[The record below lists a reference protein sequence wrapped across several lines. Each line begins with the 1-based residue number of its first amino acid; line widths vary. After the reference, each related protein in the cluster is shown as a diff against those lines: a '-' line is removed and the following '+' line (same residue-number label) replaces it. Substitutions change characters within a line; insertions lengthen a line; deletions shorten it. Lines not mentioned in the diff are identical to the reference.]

1 MSLILVDSS
10 IWINYFR
17 GNRNIDYD
25 FMNEI
30 IDNNQICTNNLI
42 LSELIP
48 SLLHNKQNE
57 IIDILKSIKNIALNI
72 NWDEIITFQHTNIK
86 NGINNVGI
94 PDLIIMQNVID
105 NALVLYSND
114 KHFTIMSKHF
124 KYRVM

>member
-105 NALVLYSND
+105 NSLVLYSND

-124 KYRVM
+124 KYRVV